1 MTALTAVMLA
11 LAGVTGDV
19 AQLDWLS
26 GAWVE
31 RRSDGTW
38 TEEYWTPVRS
48 ELMIGAGL
56 TGRGNSVR
64 HFEHMRIS
72 KGADGQV
79 SFYGMPNGAAAV
91 TFKLVRQTKDE
102 VVFENAAH
110 DYPQR
115 VSYRRESDTV
125 IATVSLI
132 DGSKEGRWIYRRP

>member
-1 MTALTAVMLA
+1 MFLA
-11 LAGVTGDV
+11 PLKGDV
-19 AQLDWLS
+19 SQLNWLS
-26 GAWVE
+26 GAWSE

-48 ELMIGAGL
+48 EVMLGSGL
-56 TGRGNSVR
+56 TGRGESVR

-79 SFYGMPNGAAAV
+79 AFYGMPNGAAAV
-91 TFKLVRQTKDE
+91 PFKMVRQTDSE

-115 VSYRRESDTV
+115 VTYRRDGDTV

-132 DGSKEGRWIYRRP
+132 DGSKEGRWVYRRP